1 MLINVTNDDRIIRPF
16 FGRPQ
21 IDQIVLNVR
30 ILGHIGG
37 YILYRNH
44 PRKILLFICY
54 SMYGNSMVIKRRL
67 NPLFFS
73 GIQPL
78 WRGVGVFKLLAS
90 RNTASQ
96 IIINYLHSG
105 QLWKH
110 GNGLYC
116 PPTWGACWLTN
127 KRGSVK
133 IGLYRGR
140 RVCFPRWHL
149 LPSKTCLWKDLS
161 LSTRDLKS
169 SQLNLLKGQC
179 HAIWQL
185 YKKLEGVFASVEFQ
199 K

>member
-1 MLINVTNDDRIIRPF
+1 
-16 FGRPQ
+16 
-21 IDQIVLNVR
+21 
-30 ILGHIGG
+30 
-37 YILYRNH
+37 
-44 PRKILLFICY
+44 
-54 SMYGNSMVIKRRL
+54 MVIKRRL

-78 WRGVGVFKLLAS
+78 WRGVGVFKLLES

-105 QLWKH
+105 QLRKH
-110 GNGLYC
+110 RNGLYC
-116 PPTWGACWLTN
+116 PPTWGACWRTN

-169 SQLNLLKGQC
+169 SQLHVFLRSRHAQLKGAWLC
-179 HAIWQL
+179 SFRVRLDIRS
-185 YKKLEGVFASVEFQ
+185 VFCLTFF
-199 K
+199 

>member
-1 MLINVTNDDRIIRPF
+1 MLINVTKDDRLIRPF

-37 YILYRNH
+37 YILYQNR
-44 PRKILLFICY
+44 PRRTLLFICY

-78 WRGVGVFKLLAS
+78 WRGVGVFKLLES

-105 QLWKH
+105 QLRKYR
-110 GNGLYC
+110 NGLYC
-116 PPTWGACWLTN
+116 PPTWGACWRNN
-127 KRGSVK
+127 KR
-133 IGLYRGR
+133 GLYRG
-140 RVCFPRWHL
+140 V
-149 LPSKTCLWKDLS
+149 
-161 LSTRDLKS
+161 
-169 SQLNLLKGQC
+169 
-179 HAIWQL
+179 
-185 YKKLEGVFASVEFQ
+185 EFASQVDTYCHPRLAFESIFPCRRGI
-199 K
+199 